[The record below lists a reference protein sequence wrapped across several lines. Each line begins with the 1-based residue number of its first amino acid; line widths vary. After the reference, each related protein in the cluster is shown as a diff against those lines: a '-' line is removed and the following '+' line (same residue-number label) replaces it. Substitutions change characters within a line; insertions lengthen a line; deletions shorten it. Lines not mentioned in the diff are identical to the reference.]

1 MKLAWLTDI
10 HLNFLEIEERNSFYE
25 KILQSGSD
33 AILITGDIAEAPSLA
48 GMLNEI
54 LAYINKPI
62 YFVLGNHDYYR
73 GGIQDVRE
81 GIIELSQSNPE
92 LFWLGASGIQ
102 KLDKSTILLGQDA
115 WADGRLGDFPN
126 SRVALNDSRLITDL
140 FDAKLLGRFKLLEK
154 MQQLADI
161 DANRLENDLLKAI
174 DYKPR
179 KILVL
184 THVPPFKEACTYQ
197 GRMSDDDWLPFFSS
211 KATGDVLE
219 RTAERN
225 QDIEFLVLRG
235 HTHGKADVQILN
247 NLTVNSIPQFFVLD
261 GEKKIWLTM
270 QEISRTTETALVFA

>member
-10 HLNFLEIEERNSFYE
+10 HLNFLDMEERNSFYE
-25 KILQSGSD
+25 KIVQTECD
-33 AILITGDIAEAPSLA
+33 AVLITGDIAEAPSLVSI
-48 GMLNEI
+48 LKEI

-73 GGIQDVRE
+73 GGIHDVRDD
-81 GIIELSQSNPE
+81 ITKLSQSNPK

-102 KLDKSTILLGQDA
+102 KLDKSTILLGQDG
-115 WADGRLGDFPN
+115 WADGRLGDFQN
-126 SRVALNDSRLITDL
+126 SRVALNDSRLIVDL
-140 FDAKLLGRFKLLEK
+140 FQAKLLGRFKLLEK
-154 MQQLADI
+154 MQQLADM

-174 DYKPR
+174 DYKPTN
-179 KILVL
+179 IVIL

-225 QDIEFLVLRG
+225 QDIEFLVLCG

-247 NLTVNSIPQFFVLD
+247 NLTVKAGGAEYYRPEVQDLIVL
-261 GEKKIWLTM
+261 
-270 QEISRTTETALVFA
+270 

>member
-10 HLNFLEIEERNSFYE
+10 HLNFLEMEERNSFYE

-33 AILITGDIAEAPSLA
+33 GVLITGDIAEAPSLE
-48 GMLNEI
+48 GILNEM

-73 GGIQDVRE
+73 GSIQDVRVS
-81 GIIELSQSNPE
+81 IAKLSQTNPQ
-92 LFWLGASGIQ
+92 LFWLGDSGIQ
-102 KLDKSTILLGQDA
+102 KLGKSTILLGQDG
-115 WADGRLGDFPN
+115 WADGRLGDYQN
-126 SRVALNDSRLITDL
+126 SRVVLNDSRLIMDL
-140 FDAKLLGRFKLLEK
+140 FQESLLGRFKLLEK
-154 MQQLADI
+154 MQQLADM

-179 KILVL
+179 KIVVL

-225 QDIEFLVLRG
+225 QDIDFLVLCG

-247 NLTVNSIPQFFVLD
+247 NLTVKAGGAEYYRPEVQDLIIL
-261 GEKKIWLTM
+261 
-270 QEISRTTETALVFA
+270 